1 MIRIP
6 DKAKLYDYDYPD
18 CLKFFEN
25 NEKLGIHKY
34 SIHNLQVEPSIIM
47 KYNMMMHQM
56 NQMNQTNYP
65 VNSINYNQ
73 ANMNINT
80 AQNVNQFHNTNM
92 MSNSFMP
99 SDSIQ

>member
-6 DKAKLYDYDYPD
+6 DKAKLYDCDYPD
-18 CLKFFEN
+18 CFKFFEN

-56 NQMNQTNYP
+56 NQINQSNYTNPMNFNQGSMNL
-65 VNSINYNQ
+65 NNSQSINQFQNQ
-73 ANMNINT
+73 NLPNN
-80 AQNVNQFHNTNM
+80 N
-92 MSNSFMP
+92 FMGN
-99 SDSIQ
+99 DAIY

>member
-1 MIRIP
+1 LF
-6 DKAKLYDYDYPD
+6 DCDYPD

-56 NQMNQTNYP
+56 NQISQNNYIMNSMNFNQSNL
-65 VNSINYNQ
+65 VNNIS
-73 ANMNINT
+73 NINQM
-80 AQNVNQFHNTNM
+80 QNPNILN
-92 MSNSFMP
+92 SNSNFIP
-99 SDSIQ
+99 DSMQ